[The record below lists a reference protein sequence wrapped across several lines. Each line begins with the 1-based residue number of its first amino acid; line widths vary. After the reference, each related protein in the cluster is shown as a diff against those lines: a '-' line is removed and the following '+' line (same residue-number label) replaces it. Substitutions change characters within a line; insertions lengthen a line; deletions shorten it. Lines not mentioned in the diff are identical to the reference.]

1 MNCTECRS
9 LLEAHSDG
17 ELDLV
22 RHVEVEAHLKA
33 CPECSRILDGL
44 AVRKAKIRGSLP
56 RYTAPAELKDRIR
69 ASLRTEAPEGERGVA
84 IPFPVARRR
93 WSVVGLAA
101 SGAALLFAGY
111 SWGGYRAH
119 RDAVMDEVFAEHVR
133 SLQAGHLTDVIST
146 DRHTVKPWFAGKV
159 DFSPPVVD
167 LSDIGFPL
175 AGGRLDEIDGRAAAA
190 LVFHRRLHAINVF
203 VWPANGAP
211 PVPRRAA
218 RNGYSALGWTEG
230 GLDFLAVS
238 EIPESDLE
246 QFVGEF
252 RRRTE

>member
-1 MNCTECRS
+1 MNCSECRS
-9 LLEAHSDG
+9 VLEAHSDG

-22 RHVEVEAHLKA
+22 RHVEIEAHLKA
-33 CPECSRILDGL
+33 CPECSRILDGM
-44 AVRKAKIRGSLP
+44 AARKARIRDSLP
-56 RYTAPAELKDRIR
+56 RFAAPAQLRERIL
-69 ASLRTEAPEGERGVA
+69 ASLRAEAMEGERGVA
-84 IPFPVARRR
+84 LPFPVARRG
-93 WSVVGLAA
+93 WNLVGLAA
-101 SGAALLFAGY
+101 SAAALLFAGY
-111 SWGGYRAH
+111 AWGGYRAH
-119 RDAVMDEVFAEHVR
+119 RDAVMDEAFAEHVR

-167 LSDIGFPL
+167 MSDIGFPL

-190 LVFHRRLHAINVF
+190 LVFHRRLHAIKVF
-203 VWPANGAP
+203 VWPAAGAP

-218 RNGYSALGWTEG
+218 KNGYCALGWTND

-238 EIPESDLE
+238 EIPEADLE

-252 RRRTE
+252 RKRTE